1 MNWKRKSE
9 RNWGRL
15 GMKYDENSLYDIK
28 SSMEG
33 KRFSLFDLA
42 IWKNGLAFKKIN
54 FSETGVPVIKISEL
68 KNGISGT
75 TAYTQQKF
83 PETVHLNKGDLLF
96 SWSGNPQTSIDVFR
110 FNLEEGWLNQHI
122 FKVTPDENIVDRNYF
137 YFLMKNL
144 KPHFTQIA
152 TNKQTTGLGHVT
164 ISDIKRMS
172 VIIPSIDLQRK
183 IVSYIKPIDD
193 KIVLNNEIN
202 NNLLQQAEA
211 LFKKRFLSCNELPFG
226 WARMALG
233 DISDMSAGGDKPQII
248 SNQKTEEHQYP
259 VYSNGISDEGLYGFT
274 TDYKISAES
283 VTVSARG
290 TIGFV
295 CLRHIPYTPIVR
307 LVTLVPHTNIV
318 SAKYL
323 YLWLKSVPI
332 HGTGTTQQQLTVPDF
347 RKTEILIPPK
357 ADMRE
362 FTETVNSLF
371 QQVWANQEENTK
383 LADIRD
389 TLLPRLMSGE
399 LDVSSIE
406 I

>member
-1 MNWKRKSE
+1 MNWKKKSE
-9 RNWGRL
+9 RSWGRL
-15 GMKYDENSLYDIK
+15 GMKCKLEEICLFRMGKTNVANLTTKTYISTENMLPNKSGIVNATSLPTVNLTQAF
-28 SSMEG
+28 E
-33 KRFSLFDLA
+33 
-42 IWKNGLAFKKIN
+42 NGDVLVSNIRPYFKKIWKARIN
-54 FSETGVPVIKISEL
+54 GGCSNDVLVFTAKDDIDSDFLYYVLADDAFFAYAMATSKGTKMPRGDKKSIMQYEVPCYDIE
-68 KNGISGT
+68 
-75 TAYTQQKF
+75 TQQKIASI
-83 PETVHLNKGDLLF
+83 LK
-96 SWSGNPQTSIDVFR
+96 SID
-110 FNLEEGWLNQHI
+110 E
-122 FKVTPDENIVDRNYF
+122 
-137 YFLMKNL
+137 
-144 KPHFTQIA
+144 
-152 TNKQTTGLGHVT
+152 
-164 ISDIKRMS
+164 
-172 VIIPSIDLQRK
+172 K
-183 IVSYIKPIDD
+183 IE
-193 KIVLNNEIN
+193 LNNAIN

-211 LFKKRFLSCNELPFG
+211 IFKERFLSCNELPFG

-248 SNQKTEEHQYP
+248 SDQKTEEHKYP

-371 QQVWANQEENTK
+371 QQVWANQGENAK

>member
-1 MNWKRKSE
+1 MNWKKKSE
-9 RNWGRL
+9 RSWGRL
-15 GMKYDENSLYDIK
+15 GMKYRLDEIVDVTMGQSPK
-28 SSMEG
+28 SEYYNTE
-33 KRFSLFDLA
+33 
-42 IWKNGLAFKKIN
+42 KNGYPFLQGNRTFGFKYPTFDTYTTVATN
-54 FSETGVPVIKISEL
+54 FAKAGDVIMSVRAPVGALNITPVDMCLGRGVCSL
-68 KNGISGT
+68 RMKNGNQSFLFYMMKYYVSHLLKRESGT
-75 TAYTQQKF
+75 
-83 PETVHLNKGDLLF
+83 
-96 SWSGNPQTSIDVFR
+96 VFGSVNR
-110 FNLEEGWLNQHI
+110 
-122 FKVTPDENIVDRNYF
+122 
-137 YFLMKNL
+137 
-144 KPHFTQIA
+144 
-152 TNKQTTGLGHVT
+152 
-164 ISDIKRMS
+164 SDINGLEVDIPENVEKQKRIARYLEM
-172 VIIPSIDLQRK
+172 
-183 IVSYIKPIDD
+183 IDD
-193 KIVLNNEIN
+193 KIELNNVVN

-248 SNQKTEEHQYP
+248 SNQKTKEHQYP

-357 ADMRE
+357 ADMSE

>member
-1 MNWKRKSE
+1 
-9 RNWGRL
+9 
-15 GMKYDENSLYDIK
+15 MKFNDNDLYNIK
-28 SSMEG
+28 SCCDG
-33 KRFSLFDLA
+33 NRFSLFDLA
-42 IWKNGLAFKKIN
+42 SWKNGLAFKKN
-54 FSETGVPVIKISEL
+54 CFSKEGTPIIKIAEL
-68 KNGISGT
+68 NNGISSRT
-75 TAYTQQKF
+75 TYTQNLFDKDVYL
-83 PETVHLNKGDLLF
+83 TKGDLLF
-96 SWSGNPQTSIDVFR
+96 SWSGNPQTSIDIYRFR
-110 FNLEEGWLNQHI
+110 YEKGWLNQHI
-122 FKVTPDENIVDRNYF
+122 FKVTPNEKFINKDYF
-137 YFLMKNL
+137 YFLMKYL
-144 KPHFTQIA
+144 KPYFIQIA
-152 TNKQTTGLGHVT
+152 ENKQTIGLGHVT
-164 ISDIKRMS
+164 LTDIKQLN
-172 VIIPSIDLQRK
+172 VIIPSLVTQRK

-193 KIVLNNEIN
+193 KIELNNRIN

-307 LVTLVPHTNIV
+307 LVTLVPHTNII

-371 QQVWANQEENTK
+371 QQVWSNQEENTK

-399 LDVSSIE
+399 LDASSIE